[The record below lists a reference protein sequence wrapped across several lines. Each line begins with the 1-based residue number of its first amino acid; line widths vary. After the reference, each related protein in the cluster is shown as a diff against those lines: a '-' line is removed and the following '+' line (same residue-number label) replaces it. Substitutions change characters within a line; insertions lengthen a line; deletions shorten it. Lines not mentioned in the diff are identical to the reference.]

1 MPELPEVETIT
12 RQLNKVLTDRVIAE
26 IKVLREKSFRGIE
39 KEFRN
44 RKIERVERKAK
55 MIIIEFAN
63 WDRILMIHLK
73 MTGQLIFVDGD
84 KRISGGHPSAD
95 WIKDLPSKYTR
106 VIIDF
111 LDGTKLYFNDLR
123 VFGWVREMANDDYE
137 KLIKKLPP
145 DVVDENFTLEYFQTI
160 LTKGG
165 RPIKLVLTD
174 QEKMGGIGNIYA
186 NDALF
191 YARIDPRR
199 KAKELTEKEVE
210 VLYKSVKK
218 VIEMGIRYGGASVD
232 KYVDSFGQGG
242 KYQEHFQV
250 YKKEGEKCSR
260 GDGIIKRLKMGG
272 RGTFYCPG
280 CQK

>member
-12 RQLNKVLTDRVIAE
+12 RQLNTILAGRE
-26 IKVLREKSFRGIE
+26 IEELKVLREKSFRGSE
-39 KEFRN
+39 KELKG
-44 RKIERVERKAK
+44 RKIERVFRKAK
-55 MIIIEFAN
+55 MIIIEFKG
-63 WDRILMIHLK
+63 WEERLLVHLK

-95 WIKDLPSKYTR
+95 WVRELPSKYTR

-111 LDGTKLYFNDLR
+111 NDGTKLFFNDLR
-123 VFGWVREMANDDYE
+123 VFGWVRETSLEEYTR
-137 KLIKKLPP
+137 LIKRLPP
-145 DVVDENFTLEYFQTI
+145 DVTDKEFTLKYFQSV
-160 LTKGG
+160 LEKSG
-165 RPIKLVLTD
+165 RPVKIILTD
-174 QEKMGGIGNIYA
+174 QGKIGGIGNIYA

-199 KAKELTEKEVE
+199 KANELLENETKELF
-210 VLYKSVKK
+210 KSIKK
-218 VIEMGIRYGGASVD
+218 VIDMGIEYGGASVD

-250 YKKEGEKCSR
+250 YQKDGEKCPR

-280 CQK
+280 CQR